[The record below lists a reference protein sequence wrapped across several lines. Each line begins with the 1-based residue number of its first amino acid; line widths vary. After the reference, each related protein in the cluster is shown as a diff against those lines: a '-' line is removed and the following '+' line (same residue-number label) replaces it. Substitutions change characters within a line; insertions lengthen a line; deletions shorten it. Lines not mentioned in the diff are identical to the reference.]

1 MRINRTLTY
10 CWAVAAA
17 VLLSA
22 CGGDGTTSPSG
33 SGVSLMGTV
42 LSGSGSSGVSA
53 QSTSTASSSAARLV
67 VTVQE
72 NPSLSATVSANG
84 TFTLENLPAGEF
96 TLVFTSGGTVVGS
109 ITITGVAGG
118 TEVKIVVQITPD
130 GVILIE
136 IKIEGEIGEPSPNPS
151 PSPSSSPTTGGS
163 CMINGGRAGD
173 GIELEGD
180 VASGNNQSFKLSV
193 NRASGLVSIN
203 ASGAAYRCVGQSGK
217 DCKANLKVGAKVHV
231 RGVLTTCSASSAL
244 VTATEVK
251 VQKP

>member
-1 MRINRTLTY
+1 MRIKRTLTY
-10 CWAVAAA
+10 GCALAAA
-17 VLLSA
+17 VFLSA
-22 CGGDGTTSPSG
+22 CGGNDATSPSG
-33 SGVSLMGTV
+33 TGVSLQGTV
-42 LSGSGSSGVSA
+42 LSGSAASGVSA
-53 QSTSTASSSAARLV
+53 QSTATAASSSARLV
-67 VTVQE
+67 VTVKE
-72 NPSLSATVSANG
+72 NPALSATVSANG

-118 TEVKIVVQITPD
+118 ADVKIVVQITPD

-136 IKIEGEIGEPSPNPS
+136 IHIDGGTGEPSPSPS
-151 PSPSSSPTTGGS
+151 PSPSSSPSTGGS

-203 ASGAAYRCVGQSGK
+203 ASGAAYKCVGQSGK
-217 DCKANLKVGAKVHV
+217 DCKANLKAGAQVHV